1 MAQWNRLELP
11 NLGYTQFSEHARF
24 FMMTQSAPEKID
36 EIIRLLPPEE
46 REHLTVKDGEIF
58 GPEKLVAKVRELAKD
73 RSGGVSGD

>member
-1 MAQWNRLELP
+1 
-11 NLGYTQFSEHARF
+11 
-24 FMMTQSAPEKID
+24 MTQSAPEKID

-46 REHLTVKDGEIF
+46 REHLTVKDGEIS